1 MSEILRIL
9 PYLKS
14 YKTAIFLSLS
24 FNVLYVFSQFF
35 SLALIAPF
43 VGILFGLIEPVTQ
56 NPGLSLNIN
65 QLLDWFYYHVT
76 QIQQGFGTFN
86 ALLFVSGLFV
96 VFSFLSNLSRYLGLY
111 FLAPLRNGISRDLRN
126 ELFQKILFLP
136 LGFFSEQRRGDLIVR
151 MSSDVLEVDYTI
163 TRALETIVKDFITVV
178 LFLTAL
184 FMISGKLMLVVL
196 IILPPTA
203 YIVSI
208 IGKTLKRNTSRLQTK
223 LGLMVSLIEESIS
236 GLRMIKSYNAFNL
249 MNNKLSAANEDYT
262 RFYNKILRR
271 AGLSSPVIELLVV
284 FAGIVIIW
292 MGGDLVLSKQLSAE
306 VFILFIVLFFRLL
319 PPAKSFVGKLLVVQQ
334 GRAAIQRIFAVLD
347 ASDGIVECEKP
358 VKLNSFEKNITY
370 KNVLFA
376 YPSAPEKLVLNQ
388 VSFELQ
394 KGKTLAI
401 VGPSGGG
408 KSTLVDLLPRFQD
421 DYSGEILIDDV
432 SIKEVSLADLRSK
445 IGIVSQYSTLFND
458 TIFNN
463 ITFGLP
469 DVSLEAVENAA
480 KIANAHEFIITLK
493 DGYYSRLSD
502 SGLNLSGGQRQ
513 RLNIARAVLRN
524 PDILIL
530 DEATSALDTE
540 SEHLVQ
546 EALKSLLKDRTAMVI
561 AHRLSTIQH
570 ADEIMVI
577 DNGCIVEKGTHQ
589 ELVNLGGLYKRLVDL
604 QTFI

>member
-203 YIVSI
+203 YIVNI
-208 IGKTLKRNTSRLQTK
+208 IGKTLKRNTGRLQTK

-292 MGGDLVLSKQLSAE
+292 MGGDLVLSQQLSAE

-319 PPAKSFVGKLLVVQQ
+319 PPAKNFVGKLLVVQQ

-347 ASDGIVECEKP
+347 ASNQIIECENP
-358 VKLNSFEKNITY
+358 VKLDSFEKNIIY
-370 KNVLFA
+370 KNVSFA

-421 DYSGEILIDDV
+421 DYSGEILIDDI
-432 SIKEVSLADLRSK
+432 SIKDVSLADLRSK
-445 IGIVSQYSTLFND
+445 IGIVSQHSTLFND

-463 ITFGLP
+463 ITFGMP